1 MTTRQFI
8 AIFILLVG
16 RLLSQPLPQWTSSI
30 GSNLPYYFADE
41 PKIKIDNAG
50 DLVVCGNIMTGSN
63 GMNMLLIK
71 YTTLGSLIW
80 LKTYNGINNKDDQLF
95 DFVFDSQNNIYVTG
109 KTTIGTNNS
118 DVISIKFDSGG
129 NFIWQNTFNGYC
141 NRNDEGQSITI
152 DNTNN
157 TYIIGTTELDTSGWS
172 RKLFLRKIDP
182 SGTTLWSKRYGNDSS
197 ARCSGLQIKYL
208 NNEVRTIGYQT
219 LPNRY
224 IVMNINPNGTY
235 IFTNEAPFIK
245 GMSSTF
251 IDKFGNFYWGAMG
264 AYKTTKI
271 NSTGTLAWI
280 DSVGTNLPPNTT
292 GDEVRAI
299 VVDTLQNVYVTGR
312 HYGATNTNADV
323 LTVKYSLSGSIQ
335 WSKRYEY
342 LSNNSADIGNSI
354 CLDSLLNV
362 FVAGE
367 SQKTTLSNYDYV
379 VIKYTNSG
387 NQVGIIRYDDPFST
401 DDAITSL
408 LVDKFGCI
416 YVTGLTMDNLSTSNT
431 TSQKYCSMSTDIN
444 EYSSGV
450 IKVNA
455 FPNPFTNET
464 TISLPN
470 DNANVFN
477 LKLFNTTGQVIYEQ
491 IYSETTML
499 KINLPYLS
507 NGLYHFVI
515 KSADRQYHGK
525 LVKLD

>member
-1 MTTRQFI
+1 MTMRQFI

-16 RLLSQPLPQWTSSI
+16 QLRSQPLPQWSSSI

-41 PKIKIDNAG
+41 PKIKFDNVG

-71 YTTLGSLIW
+71 YSASGSLIW
-80 LKTYNGINNKDDQLF
+80 LKTYNGLNNKDDQLF

-109 KTTIGTNNS
+109 KTTISTNNS

-152 DNTNN
+152 DNSNN
-157 TYIIGTTELDTSGWS
+157 TYIIGTTELDSSGWS

-197 ARCSGLQIKYL
+197 ARCNAMQIKYV
-208 NNEVRTIGYQT
+208 NSEVRTISYQT

-224 IVMNINPNGTY
+224 IAMNINPNGTY

-251 IDKFGNFYWGAMG
+251 IDKSGNYYFGAMG

-280 DSVGTNLPPNTT
+280 DSVGTNLPTNVT

-299 VVDTLQNVYVTGR
+299 VVDTLLNIYTTGR
-312 HYGATNTNADV
+312 HYGAANTNCDI
-323 LTVKYSLSGSIQ
+323 LTLKYSPSGSIQ
-335 WSKRYEY
+335 WSKRYDY
-342 LSNNSADIGNSI
+342 LGANACDIGNSI

-362 FVAGE
+362 FVGGE
-367 SQKTTLSNYDYV
+367 SNQTTLANYDYV
-379 VIKYTNSG
+379 VVKYTNGG
-387 NQVGIIRYDDPFST
+387 NQVGTIRYDDPMLK
-401 DDAITSL
+401 DDAISSVA
-408 LVDKFGCI
+408 VDKSGCI
-416 YVTGLTMDNLSTSNT
+416 YVTGLTMDNLSTTNT
-431 TSQKYCSMSTDIN
+431 TTQKYCTMTAIN
-444 EYSSGV
+444 ETLKDKTIINV
-450 IKVNA
+450 
-455 FPNPFTNET
+455 FPNPFATET
-464 TISLPN
+464 TIIL
-470 DNANVFN
+470 ANSDENIFS
-477 LKLFNTTGQVIYEQ
+477 LKLYNTTGQVVYEQ
-491 IYSETTML
+491 LYSGTTL
-499 KINLPYLS
+499 KINLTHLS
-507 NGLYHFVI
+507 SGLYHFVI
-515 KSADRQYHGK
+515 KSASRQHQGK
-525 LVKLD
+525 LVKQD